1 LALVEDNVPD
11 RIYAAGQKRSRHL
24 ADVGFQNCR
33 ILEDRYCMEID
44 YAENAVMRILE
55 RHELM
60 YSTQIIA
67 KVKITRWLN
76 ARKHPLR
83 ELSHFVAT
91 PPD

>member
-1 LALVEDNVPD
+1 
-11 RIYAAGQKRSRHL
+11 
-24 ADVGFQNCR
+24 
-33 ILEDRYCMEID
+33 
-44 YAENAVMRILE
+44 
-55 RHELM
+55 M